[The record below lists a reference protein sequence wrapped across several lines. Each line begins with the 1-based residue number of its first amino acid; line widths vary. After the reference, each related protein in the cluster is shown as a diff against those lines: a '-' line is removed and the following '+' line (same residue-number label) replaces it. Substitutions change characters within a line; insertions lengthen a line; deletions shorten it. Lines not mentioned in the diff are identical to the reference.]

1 MEILKKIDDLL
12 IGWGIS
18 PSRAD
23 MLDQFIAFALILA
36 VAFLADVL
44 CRKILLKVVA
54 QLVKKTKATWD
65 DIVFDRKVMVHL
77 SRMVA
82 PVIIYLFVPLAFV
95 EVGSSAM
102 DFIRRIC
109 LIYIIITFLSFVNS
123 FLKAV
128 YSVYSE
134 KEQFRD
140 RPLKGMLQTMQ
151 VILWLVGGIVVVGEL
166 IGRDPLS
173 LLAGLGASAAILM
186 LVFKDSI
193 MGFVSGVQLSAND
206 MLKVG
211 DWIEMPKYGANGTV
225 IEVTLNTVKV
235 RNWDNTITTIP
246 PYLLVSDSFQNWRGM
261 RESGGRRVKRSINID
276 MTSVRFC
283 TPEMLAKYRKI
294 QLLKDYVEQT
304 EEVIEKY
311 NVENGID
318 NSILV
323 NGRRQTNLGVFRAYL
338 TAYLKSLPDVNQEL
352 TCMVRQLQPTDRG
365 IPIEL
370 YFFCALKDWV
380 PYEGGAGGCVRPCA
394 GNYPRIRF
402 AGIPVSVRQRFPAGT
417 ACCFRRKRSLIPT
430 IKKAYIY
437 CISHRESLPLNPILK
452 GQNIPIFSPKTSPC
466 FGVLHPGVLGENIPM
481 FWGNTSGCFRYSV
494 I

>member
-1 MEILKKIDDLL
+1 MRKKIKELYEHSTLVAKIRYSYLCLLVPFVLFLIFCFYNLWNNNRRYEDMINSSVMASQFSLDFQKDFDYETYLLIVGNKTLEESSLHDMLVEADGIVAGLEELTESQENLKRLTSVKKYLNNLETYIGRIEDNIREGNRYEDNMEIWENDVQIVTSLVGDTISQY
-12 IGWGIS
+12 IYYEIRGIQE
-18 PSRAD
+18 SRQQYQD
-23 MLDQFIAFALILA
+23 FFVNMIRFSIIAFALILA
-36 VAFLADVL
+36 VAFLADAL

-134 KEQFRD
+134 REQFRD

-206 MLKVG
+206 MLRPG
-211 DWIEMPKYGANGTV
+211 DWITMTKYGADGYV
-225 IEVTLNTVKV
+225 IEVSLTTVKV
-235 RNWDNTITTIP
+235 QNFDKTITTIP
-246 PYLLVSDSFQNWRGM
+246 PYALVSDSFQNWRGM
-261 RESGGRRVKRSINID
+261 RECGGRRI
-276 MTSVRFC
+276 
-283 TPEMLAKYRKI
+283 
-294 QLLKDYVEQT
+294 
-304 EEVIEKY
+304 
-311 NVENGID
+311 
-318 NSILV
+318 
-323 NGRRQTNLGVFRAYL
+323 
-338 TAYLKSLPDVNQEL
+338 
-352 TCMVRQLQPTDRG
+352 
-365 IPIEL
+365 
-370 YFFCALKDWV
+370 
-380 PYEGGAGGCVRPCA
+380 
-394 GNYPRIRF
+394 
-402 AGIPVSVRQRFPAGT
+402 
-417 ACCFRRKRSLIPT
+417 KRSLF
-430 IKKAYIY
+430 Y
-437 CISHRESLPLNPILK
+437 
-452 GQNIPIFSPKTSPC
+452 
-466 FGVLHPGVLGENIPM
+466 
-481 FWGNTSGCFRYSV
+481 
-494 I
+494 

>member
-1 MEILKKIDDLL
+1 MDILKTIDDLL
-12 IGWGIS
+12 ISWGIS

-23 MLDQFIAFALILA
+23 AFDQFIAFGLILA
-36 VAFLADVL
+36 VAFLADAV
-44 CRKILLKVVA
+44 CRKILLRVVA

-65 DIVFDRKVMVHL
+65 DIVFDHKVMVHL

-82 PVIIYLFVPLAFV
+82 PIVIYAFVPLAFADA
-95 EVGSSAM
+95 GSATM
-102 DFIRRIC
+102 EFVRRIC
-109 LIYIIITFLSFVNS
+109 LVYILVAFLNFVNS

-128 YSVYSE
+128 YTVYSE

-140 RPLKGMLQTMQ
+140 RPLKGLLQTLQ
-151 VILWLVGGIVVVGEL
+151 VILWLVGGIVIVGEL

-211 DWIEMPKYGANGTV
+211 DWIAMPKYGADGTV

-276 MTSVRFC
+276 MTSVKFC
-283 TPEMLAKYRKI
+283 TPEMLEKYRKI
-294 QLLKDYVEQT
+294 QLLKAYVEQT
-304 EEVIEKY
+304 ERVVREY
-311 NVENGID
+311 NEERGID

-338 TAYLKSLPDVNQEL
+338 TAYLKSLPTVNQEM
-352 TCMVRQLQPTDRG
+352 TCMVRQLQPTDHG
-365 IPIEL
+365 IPMEL
-370 YFFCALKDWV
+370 YFFCAIKDWV
-380 PYEGGAGGCVRPCA
+380 PYEGVQADVFDHVLA
-394 GNYPRIRF
+394 I
-402 AGIPVSVRQRFPAGT
+402 IPEFDLQVFQ
-417 ACCFRRKRSLIPT
+417 
-430 IKKAYIY
+430 
-437 CISHRESLPLNPILK
+437 
-452 GQNIPIFSPKTSPC
+452 SP
-466 FGVLHPGVLGENIPM
+466 
-481 FWGNTSGCFRYSV
+481 SGRDFH
-494 I
+494 